1 MRGSIGLCLL
11 LFSGAVLSHE
21 MTPTY
26 PKWEISGVDD
36 VKKTTMRLWNSRED
50 VRYYEIGVFSDD
62 WKPIPFVTAYR
73 IIPLDYLKEV
83 KFDVYITENNIKRA
97 RYICSL
103 SKLRSSSESQTLLAT
118 RICSKFK

>member
-1 MRGSIGLCLL
+1 MRGAVILCLL
-11 LFSGAVLSHE
+11 LSGAVLSHE

-50 VRYYEIGVFSDD
+50 IRYYEIGLFDES

-73 IIPLDYLKEV
+73 IIPLEYLKEV
-83 KFDVYITENNIKRA
+83 KFDVYIIKRA

-103 SKLRSSSESQTLLAT
+103 SKLRSSNESQTLLAT

>member
-1 MRGSIGLCLL
+1 MRGAVILCLL
-11 LFSGAVLSHE
+11 LSKAVLSHE

-36 VKKTTMRLWNSRED
+36 VKKTTMRLWNSREN
-50 VRYYEIGVFSDD
+50 VSYYEIGLFSDD

-73 IIPLDYLKEV
+73 IIPLEYLKEV

-103 SKLRSSSESQTLLAT
+103 SKLRSSNESQTLLAT

>member
-1 MRGSIGLCLL
+1 MRGAVILCLL
-11 LFSGAVLSHE
+11 FSTAVVSHE

-50 VRYYEIGVFSDD
+50 IRYYEIGLFDES

-103 SKLRSSSESQTLLAT
+103 SKLRSNNESQTLLAT

>member
-1 MRGSIGLCLL
+1 
-11 LFSGAVLSHE
+11 

-50 VRYYEIGVFSDD
+50 VRYYEIGLFSDD

-73 IIPLDYLKEV
+73 ILPVGYLKEV

-103 SKLRSSSESQTLLAT
+103 SKLRSSNESQTLLAT